1 MKNIKRKSIQEF
13 AKIESWLL
21 LIDLPNM
28 FIQVINSLISGGNK
42 KGHTYLTNL
51 QWKAAGLFKYV

>member
-28 FIQVINSLISGGNK
+28 FIQVTNSLISGGNK
-42 KGHTYLTNL
+42 KGHTYLN
-51 QWKAAGLFKYV
+51 KPAVESCRFV

>member
-42 KGHTYLTNL
+42 KGHTYLNEP
-51 QWKAAGLFKYV
+51 AVESCRFV